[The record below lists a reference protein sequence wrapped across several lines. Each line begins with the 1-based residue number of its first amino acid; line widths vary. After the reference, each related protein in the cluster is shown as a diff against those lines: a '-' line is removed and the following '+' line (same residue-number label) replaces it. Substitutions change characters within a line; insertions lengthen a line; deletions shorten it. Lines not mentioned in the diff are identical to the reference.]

1 MFLAFFFFPE
11 RNLNL
16 IKVNEYFD
24 PLLGQELT
32 DRQTLSEK
40 LKTDFTE
47 SICAMKE
54 FRLVIG
60 KTTTGRHPS
69 Q

>member
-1 MFLAFFFFPE
+1 MVLAFFFFPE

-24 PLLGQELT
+24 PLLGQELI
-32 DRQTLSEK
+32 DCQTLSEK

-54 FRLVIG
+54 LRLVIG